1 MSLFSIFD
9 LGNIFCK
16 GKLQESM
23 TSVVNVAE
31 VLTRSY
37 SRESYYKKSYET

>member
-1 MSLFSIFD
+1 MTLFSISD

-23 TSVVNVAE
+23 ASVLNVAE
-31 VLTRSY
+31 VLTRPY